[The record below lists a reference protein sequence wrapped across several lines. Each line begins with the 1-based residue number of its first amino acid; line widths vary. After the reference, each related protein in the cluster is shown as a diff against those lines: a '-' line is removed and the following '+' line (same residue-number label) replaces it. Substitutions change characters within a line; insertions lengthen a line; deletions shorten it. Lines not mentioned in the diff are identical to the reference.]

1 MITGEGLVAKVVTF
15 IVEKSFG
22 KLASL
27 VSDKKRKACRA
38 LTKLYYCMQALDDA
52 TERMLQTFTSFRQS
66 GDGPAKALVQA
77 FNNNS
82 HIIEQATNM
91 FIDLS
96 WELQP
101 GLEIIDPALASC
113 CGVLY
118 AGKMDFLTYM
128 STGVRWVENA
138 GKCRITLK
146 RPRGLMEAADMESMY
161 VSSAK
166 ALADGEKW
174 YWPRSSLDNFHDD
187 FQDVYVEYE
196 NDQVGR
202 ELHQMI
208 LEQNLQLKRAKE
220 QLRKLIISNFSI
232 EQVLFESGTRP
243 QWFWF

>member
-1 MITGEGLVAKVVTF
+1 MITGESIVAKVVTF
-15 IVEKSFG
+15 IVEKSVG

-27 VSDKKRKACRA
+27 GSDKKRKACRA

-52 TERMLQTFTSFRQS
+52 TDQVLRTFTSFRHL
-66 GDGPAKALVQA
+66 GDGPGKALVHA

-118 AGKMDFLTYM
+118 VGKMDFLTYM
-128 STGVRWVENA
+128 SNGVRWVEEG
-138 GKCRITLK
+138 GKYRLVLK
-146 RPRGLMEAADMESMY
+146 RPSGLMESADMASMY
-161 VSSAK
+161 ISSAK
-166 ALADGEKW
+166 ALAHGEKW
-174 YWPRSSLDNFHDD
+174 YWPPSSLDDFLGE

-196 NDQVGR
+196 NDQVGT
-202 ELHQMI
+202 ELHRMI
-208 LEQNLQLKRAKE
+208 LEQNQRFKGAKE
-220 QLRKLIISNFSI
+220 QLRKLITANFSI

-243 QWFWF
+243 DWM